1 MKRRF
6 RRKLSFKKRVL
17 IIFFITLF
25 IAVVIDFKMRPLVKS
40 VAQAQA
46 QIVST
51 SVINKVV
58 VDELSRLDI
67 DYSDII
73 KLQKDEN
80 GKILAISTDMKKINF
95 LKSTIT
101 MAVQEKVV
109 NMGKHNVKIPIGT
122 FSGTEILN
130 GRGPK
135 IPLHVTMT
143 GSVVTDFKSE
153 FIEAGINQTKHR
165 LYLNIST
172 NVFAL
177 IPGFPVNTSV
187 NTDIIVAETVIV
199 GEVPSFF
206 ADFSK

>member
-101 MAVQEKVV
+101 LAVQEKVV
-109 NMGKHNVKIPIGT
+109 NMGKRNVKIPIGT

-177 IPGFPVNTSV
+177 IPGFPVNTSI

>member
-1 MKRRF
+1 
-6 RRKLSFKKRVL
+6 
-17 IIFFITLF
+17 
-25 IAVVIDFKMRPLVKS
+25 
-40 VAQAQA
+40 
-46 QIVST
+46 
-51 SVINKVV
+51 
-58 VDELSRLDI
+58 
-67 DYSDII
+67 
-73 KLQKDEN
+73 
-80 GKILAISTDMKKINF
+80 MKKINF

-101 MAVQEKVV
+101 LAVQEKVV
-109 NMGKHNVKIPIGT
+109 NMGKRNVKIPIGT

-177 IPGFPVNTSV
+177 IPGFPVNTSI

>member
-6 RRKLSFKKRVL
+6 RRKLSFKKRVV
-17 IIFFITLF
+17 IIFLITLF
-25 IAVVIDFKMRPLVKS
+25 IAFVLDFQMRPLVKS

-109 NMGKHNVKIPIGT
+109 NMGKHNVKLPIGT

-187 NTDIIVAETVIV
+187 DTDIIVAETVIV